1 MVNHAAFTN
10 HAKHPVPWIRYQ
22 GNLYNSGYITAFICG
37 RRQMM
42 INEHMRILFI
52 ALIVFIF
59 SGTVLA
65 ESNVARVAFL
75 RGAVTATDEA
85 TGVPR
90 LLQRDS
96 RVEVGEVISTGPK
109 ALAQLVFPD
118 NSMLY
123 IKSDSV
129 VKLEEFHYSK
139 EEPEKDSAV
148 TNVFKGS
155 MRALTG
161 IVGKRSKD
169 KVKYKTRVS
178 TVGIRGTALEIWQ
191 DGDAVTVD
199 FGDVVIEN
207 SGGPKLLKA
216 GESAKTSSS
225 NKQASL
231 FDYQRPDGDSA
242 VLAKNLVTTK
252 PEDVVARSEEICTQL
267 NTEDALLL
275 MAMQGQVPGFTPRVA
290 TSTIKGLMICLP
302 VDQIALLLTTSVLI
316 YPDLASGFLRSA
328 VGDKVN
334 VAIALEAVL
343 RGMEDPGKDRLNIVV
358 NEAIQLG
365 LTPAAAK
372 GVTEAIKNRGICK

>member
-1 MVNHAAFTN
+1 MIN
-10 HAKHPVPWIRYQ
+10 KHIRY
-22 GNLYNSGYITAFICG
+22 
-37 RRQMM
+37 
-42 INEHMRILFI
+42 LFI

-85 TGVPR
+85 TGIPR

-123 IKSDSV
+123 IKSDSA
-129 VKLEEFHYSK
+129 VKLEEFHYS
-139 EEPEKDSAV
+139 EDEPEKDSAV
-148 TNVFKGS
+148 TNVLKGS

-191 DGDAVTVD
+191 DGNAVTVD
-199 FGDVVIEN
+199 FGGLVIEN
-207 SGGPKLLKA
+207 SGGSKSINE
-216 GESAKTSSS
+216 GESAKTTSG

-242 VLAKNLVTTK
+242 VLAQDLVTAS
-252 PEDVVARSEEICTQL
+252 PEDVEARSEEICTEL
-267 NTEDALLL
+267 STEDALFLL
-275 MAMQGQVPGFTPRVA
+275 AMQGQVPGFTPRVA
-290 TSTIKGLMICLP
+290 TSTVKGLTICLP
-302 VDQIALLLTTSVLI
+302 VEQVALLLTTSVLV
-316 YPDLASGFLRSA
+316 YPDLASDLLRSA
-328 VGDKVN
+328 TGDKVN

-343 RGMEDPGKDRLNIVV
+343 RGMEDPDKNKLNMVF

-365 LTPAAAK
+365 LKPAQAR
-372 GVTEAIKNRGICK
+372 AIAQSIKDRGFCK

>member
-1 MVNHAAFTN
+1 
-10 HAKHPVPWIRYQ
+10 
-22 GNLYNSGYITAFICG
+22 
-37 RRQMM
+37 M

-123 IKSDSV
+123 IKSDSS